1 MERQQDGE
9 VKAIYRFRLHRMSDS
24 YKKFQVHSVKEH
36 LMDPKARMKHVE
48 QFWIY
53 TPTLDDQFDKSK
65 SSGRK
70 PSYRK

>member
-1 MERQQDGE
+1 
-9 VKAIYRFRLHRMSDS
+9 
-24 YKKFQVHSVKEH
+24 
-36 LMDPKARMKHVE
+36 MDPKARMKHVE

-70 PSYRK
+70 PSHRKQTRKPDFQREFDWLDKKEK